1 MALTTRVW
9 SAGKFFVLAG
19 ALLATFVLFFAVSMR
34 IALKTREVV
43 VPNLIGQTVNDGTRL
58 LAEEGLTLRVEQNRR
73 LDPKIPAGRVV
84 AQEPPAG
91 TTTRSQRTVKAW
103 LSDGATASVVPQ
115 LVGESERTAQI
126 RAQMASLRLA
136 AVAEI
141 RSADVAAGV
150 VVAQNPPP
158 KSRAASV
165 SLLVNRGERGRTY
178 VMPDLI
184 GVDAGQAADLLRSR
198 GLRVAVVG
206 GQPYPGVRPGIVIRQ
221 TPDGG
226 FQVAP
231 GDAISLEVSR

>member
-1 MALTTRVW
+1 MALTTHVW

-19 ALLATFVLFFAVSMR
+19 ALLATFVLSFAVSMR

-43 VPNLIGQTVNDGTRL
+43 VPSLVGQSVGESTRL
-58 LAEEGLTLRVEQNRR
+58 LNDEGLTLRVEASRR
-73 LDPKIPAGRVV
+73 IDAKVPAGRVV
-84 AQEPPAG
+84 AQEPPPG

-103 LSDGATASVVPQ
+103 LSDGPTASVVPM

-126 RAQMASLRLA
+126 RAQMANLRLA
-136 AVAEI
+136 SVAEI
-141 RSADVAAGV
+141 RSADAAAGV
-150 VVAQNPPP
+150 VVAQNPPA

-184 GVDAGQAADLLRSR
+184 GVDGEQAADLLRNR
-198 GLRVAVVG
+198 GLRAAVVG
-206 GQPYPGVRPGIVIRQ
+206 AQPYPGVRPGIVIRQ
-221 TPDGG
+221 TPQGG